1 MRKIS
6 DFEKKYPLFVPYV
19 IDETMKSNMLLNED
33 LLRKYNEHLS
43 EISEF
48 VKEIASRFDVETVLS
63 LLQETVFKCPDEVLL
78 SFIKAYLNSSEASK
92 NNRDVMKFYNKSLHL
107 GEECVHYIEEHGIIT
122 NRQYR
127 DLPVMAVDEQYNK
140 YKQDNEIFKNEILS
154 HVYPNLTLTE
164 RRLVVSLLAKKSF
177 GMLNNLFA
185 SVDIPLRQL
194 LALIAIKGID
204 GEIINQDVA
213 NNMGEYNLLCLLFAI
228 FDLDYSD
235 VIVVNIRHLIREGRY
250 GLLTTL
256 ALNKGIP
263 SLSAYNAD
271 IIRTMSDEDFI
282 EDITKKGFN
291 KVKKDE

>member
-1 MRKIS
+1 MKKIS

-19 IDETMKSNMLLNED
+19 TDETMRDNMLLNDD
-33 LLRKYNEHLS
+33 LMRKYNEHLS

-48 VKEIASRFDVETVLS
+48 IQEIASRFDVETVLA
-63 LLQETVFKCPDEVLL
+63 LLQETVFKCPDEVLT

-127 DLPVMAVDEQYNK
+127 ELPTLATDDKYNK
-140 YKQDNEIFKNEILS
+140 YKNDNEIFKNEILS
-154 HVYPNLTLTE
+154 HVYPNLTLAE
-164 RRLVVSLLAKKSF
+164 KRLVVSLLARGSF

-185 SVDIPLRQL
+185 SVDIPLKHL
-194 LALIAIKGID
+194 LALIALKGID
-204 GEIINQDVA
+204 GEIINKDVA
-213 NNMGEYNLLCLLFAI
+213 SNMGEYYLLCLLFSI

-235 VIVVNIRHLIREGRY
+235 GVVVNIRHLIREGRY

-256 ALNKGIP
+256 ALNKGIS
-263 SLSAYNAD
+263 SLGGYNSD
-271 IIRTMSDEDFI
+271 MIRTMTDQDFI
-282 EDITKKGFN
+282 DDITKKGFN
-291 KVKKDE
+291 LVKIDE